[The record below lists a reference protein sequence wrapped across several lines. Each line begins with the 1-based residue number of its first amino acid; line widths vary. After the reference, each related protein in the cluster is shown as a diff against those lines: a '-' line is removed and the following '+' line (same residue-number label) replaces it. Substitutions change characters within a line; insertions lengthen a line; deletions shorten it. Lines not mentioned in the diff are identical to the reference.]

1 MSKNNKNKELQNNI
15 KVILLGEAGVGKTSI
30 ILRYI
35 QNKFNPSQTST
46 FGATYLIKDIERGN
60 NKYKLYVWDT
70 TGQEKYHSVTKLFVQ
85 NANIVILVYSIND
98 INSFK
103 ALDYWR
109 KTIKEMLGD
118 NFILAIAG
126 NKYDLINSM
135 TEEEE
140 KALVPEE
147 KVVEYAK
154 ENDSLF
160 KLVSAKEDGVGINGL
175 FDMVV
180 DAYINKNK
188 GKNVNENDSIQI
200 DRKKNRKKDNK
211 KSCCS

>member
-1 MSKNNKNKELQNNI
+1 MSKNKTKKLQQNI

-30 ILRYI
+30 ILRYV
-35 QNKFNPSQTST
+35 QNKFNPSQAST
-46 FGATYLIKDIERGN
+46 FGATYLTKDIERGD
-60 NKYKLYVWDT
+60 NKYKLFVWDT

-85 NANIVILVYSIND
+85 NANVVILVYSIND
-98 INSFK
+98 IDSFK

-109 KTIKEMLGD
+109 KTVKDMLGN
-118 NFILAIAG
+118 NFILAIVG
-126 NKYDLINSM
+126 NKYDLIDNM

-140 KALVPEE
+140 E
-147 KVVEYAK
+147 KVCVPKEKVEEYAK
-154 ENDSLF
+154 EYDSLF

-180 DAYINKNK
+180 DEYLKKNK
-188 GKNVNENDSIQI
+188 GKNANENDSIQI
-200 DRKKNRKKDNK
+200 DSKKNSKNDSK

>member
-135 TEEEE
+135 TEDEE
-140 KALVPEE
+140 KALVPDE
-147 KVVEYAK
+147 KVEEYAK

-180 DAYINKNK
+180 DAYLNKNK

-200 DRKKNRKKDNK
+200 DRKKSRKKDNK
-211 KSCCS
+211 KNCCS

>member
-135 TEEEE
+135 TEDEE
-140 KALVPEE
+140 KAFVPDE
-147 KVVEYAK
+147 KVEEYAK

-180 DAYINKNK
+180 DAYLNKNK

>member
-30 ILRYI
+30 IVRYT

-46 FGATYLIKDIERGN
+46 FGAAYIIKDIERGN

-180 DAYINKNK
+180 DAYLNKNK